1 MIYVCKDKDFAE
13 IRKMFNLILPKS
25 VKCFGS
31 NMPKSVKCL
40 TILEE
45 ECHKS
50 GGFYPP
56 HSSSILIASESLSRC
71 MPLCSMNS
79 ESEPRSASSCGVPV
93 SKRPDCISQRRSE
106 S

>member
-25 VKCFGS
+25 VKYFNLILPKSVKCFGA

-45 ECHKS
+45 KSHKS

-56 HSSSILIASESLSRC
+56 SLFLNPYCQRILVKVYAVMLDEQRERAS
-71 MPLCSMNS
+71 
-79 ESEPRSASSCGVPV
+79 V
-93 SKRPDCISQRRSE
+93 SQLVR
-106 S
+106 